1 MFQLK
6 RQIEGEKSLLATR
19 QNQKINNTVATITSV
34 WTIVVQIFV

>member
-6 RQIEGEKSLLATR
+6 RQIEAEKSLLATR
-19 QNQKINNTVATITSV
+19 QKQEINNTVAAITFV